1 MEDVAR
7 QIVDSGLKIH
17 KQLRPGLL
25 EPVYEH
31 CLARELDTRGVAVQ
45 RPVAM
50 PVVCDSIGLDASY
63 RIDLPVGSNII
74 VEIQAVDPANS
85 LHEGPIL
92 TCLKLSGY
100 PIGFVLNFN
109 VALFRHRL
117 KSYASRPSRLRVETY
132 VFQRAKSRMA
142 SC

>member
-1 MEDVAR
+1 
-7 QIVDSGLKIH
+7 
-17 KQLRPGLL
+17 
-25 EPVYEH
+25 
-31 CLARELDTRGVAVQ
+31 
-45 RPVAM
+45 M

-117 KSYASRPSRLRVETY
+117 KRYASRPSRLRVETY